1 MVFYITNKA
10 IANQSKSSKH
20 CTMGSIQEQNS
31 STGQK
36 ALLDAQL
43 DLWHNTFAFI
53 KSMAFKC
60 ALELRLA
67 DAIHHHGGIAT
78 LTQIAGEA
86 KLHPS
91 KIPCLRRVMRVLT
104 VTGIFSIAKNPAED
118 GDHVYG
124 LTPASQLLAGP
135 QNLTPTLNL
144 ILHNT
149 FVSPFLG
156 LATWFEHELPDL
168 ALFEMAHGK
177 TVWDVIIHDATISSI
192 FNEGMIADSRFVMD
206 IAIKECGHVF
216 QGISSLIDVAGGHGA
231 AAQAIAKAF
240 PFIDCSVLDLEH
252 VIANVPADNG
262 LKYIAGD
269 MFESIPP
276 ANAVFLKW
284 VMHDWGDAECVTI
297 LKNCKKA
304 IPTRDAGGK
313 VIIVDAVVGA
323 GSSTLKHRETQV
335 LYDLF
340 IMVANGIERDEQEW
354 RKIIFE
360 AGFTHYKIIPV
371 LGVRSIIEVYP

>member
-1 MVFYITNKA
+1 
-10 IANQSKSSKH
+10 
-20 CTMGSIQEQNS
+20 MGSSQEQHS
-31 STGQK
+31 STGQN

-60 ALELRLA
+60 AVELRIA
-67 DAIHHHGGIAT
+67 DAIHHHGGMAT

-91 KIPCLRRVMRVLT
+91 KIPCLCRLMRVLT
-104 VTGIFSIAKNPAED
+104 VTGIFSIAKNPADD
-118 GDHVYG
+118 GDRAYG
-124 LTPASQLLAGP
+124 LTPASRLLACP
-135 QNLTPTLNL
+135 QNLTPTLSL

-156 LATWFEHELPDL
+156 LGSWLEHELPDM

-177 TVWDVIIHDATISSI
+177 TVWDVIIHDEAISSL
-192 FNEGMIADSRFVMD
+192 FNAGMVADSRFLMD

-216 QGISSLIDVAGGHGA
+216 EGISSLIDVAGGYGA

-240 PFIDCSVLDLEH
+240 PHIDCSVLDLEH
-252 VIANVPADNG
+252 VIANAPADTG
-262 LKYIAGD
+262 LKYITGD
-269 MFESIPP
+269 MFESIPA

-284 VMHDWGDAECVTI
+284 VMHDWGDSECVTI

-304 IPTRDAGGK
+304 IPSRDEGGK
-313 VIIVDAVVGA
+313 VIILDAVVGA
-323 GSSTLKHRETQV
+323 ESSTLKHRETQV

-360 AGFTHYKIIPV
+360 AGFGHYKIIPV

>member
-1 MVFYITNKA
+1 
-10 IANQSKSSKH
+10 
-20 CTMGSIQEQNS
+20 MGSIQEQHS
-31 STGQK
+31 SAGQQ

-43 DLWHNTFAFI
+43 DLWNITFAFI
-53 KSMAFKC
+53 KSMALKC
-60 ALELRLA
+60 ALELHIA
-67 DAIHHHGGIAT
+67 DTIHHHGDTAT
-78 LTQIAGEA
+78 ITQIASVA

-91 KIPCLRRVMRVLT
+91 KLPCLHRLMRVLT
-104 VTGIFSIAKNPAED
+104 ITGTFSVAKNPAGD
-118 GDHVYG
+118 GDRVYG
-124 LTPASQLLAGP
+124 LTPASQLLTGSK
-135 QNLTPTLNL
+135 NLTPTLSL
-144 ILHNT
+144 LLHNM
-149 FVSPFLG
+149 VVLPFLG
-156 LATWFEHELPDL
+156 LGTWLEHELPDL

-177 TVWDVIIHDATISSI
+177 AVWDVIFHDATFSPL
-192 FNEGMIADSRFVMD
+192 FNAGMIADSRFLMD

-216 QGISSLIDVAGGHGA
+216 QGISSLIDVAGGHGG
-231 AAQAIAKAF
+231 AAQAITKAF
-240 PFIDCSVLDLEH
+240 PHIDCSVLDLQH
-252 VIANVPADNG
+252 VVANAPADTG

-284 VMHDWGDAECVTI
+284 VMHDWGDSECITI

-323 GSSTLKHRETQV
+323 GCSTPKHRETQI
-335 LYDLF
+335 LYDLL
-340 IMVANGIERDEQEW
+340 IMVVNGIERDEQEW
-354 RKIIFE
+354 RNIIFE

>member
-1 MVFYITNKA
+1 
-10 IANQSKSSKH
+10 
-20 CTMGSIQEQNS
+20 MGSIPEQNS
-31 STGQK
+31 STGQ

-60 ALELRLA
+60 ALELRIA

-86 KLHPS
+86 KVHPS
-91 KIPCLRRVMRVLT
+91 KIPCLRRLMRVLT

-124 LTPASQLLAGP
+124 LTPASRLLAGP
-135 QNLTPTLNL
+135 QNLTPTLSL

-156 LATWFEHELPDL
+156 LGTWIEHELLDL
-168 ALFEMAHGK
+168 ALFQMAHGK
-177 TVWDVIIHDATISSI
+177 TVWDVIIHDAAISSL
-192 FNEGMIADSRFVMD
+192 FNAGMIADSRFLMD

-216 QGISSLIDVAGGHGA
+216 QGISSMIDVAGGHGA
-231 AAQAIAKAF
+231 AAQAIAMAF
-240 PFIDCSVLDLEH
+240 PHIDCSVLDLEH
-252 VIANVPADNG
+252 VIANAPVDTK
-262 LKYIAGD
+262 LKYI
-269 MFESIPP
+269 
-276 ANAVFLKW
+276 
-284 VMHDWGDAECVTI
+284 
-297 LKNCKKA
+297 
-304 IPTRDAGGK
+304 AGGK

-340 IMVANGIERDEQEW
+340 IMVANGIERDEKEW